1 MCCMLGWH
9 TVQVV
14 ECLPG
19 KHEVLR
25 CMVTEACDPRT
36 LRWEQRLV
44 KFKVIFCYT

>member
-1 MCCMLGWH
+1 MLGWH

-19 KHEVLR
+19 KHGVLR
-25 CMVTEACDPRT
+25 LGMVTEACDPST

-44 KFKVIFCYT
+44 KSKFIFSYT